1 MTSTNSVKSVGFIL
15 TRRYCVFDE
24 VNAFSNQKRIDYMPV
39 YNAYEEDFRIYFFS
53 VEDSLQI
60 IDFIGRR
67 NLDAVFVNVQ

>member
-1 MTSTNSVKSVGFIL
+1 MTSTNSAKSVGFIL

-24 VNAFSNQKRIDYMPV
+24 VNAFSDQKRIDYMPV
-39 YNAYEEDFRIYFFS
+39 HNAYGEVFRINLFS

-67 NLDAVFVNVQ
+67 NLDAVFVNFQ